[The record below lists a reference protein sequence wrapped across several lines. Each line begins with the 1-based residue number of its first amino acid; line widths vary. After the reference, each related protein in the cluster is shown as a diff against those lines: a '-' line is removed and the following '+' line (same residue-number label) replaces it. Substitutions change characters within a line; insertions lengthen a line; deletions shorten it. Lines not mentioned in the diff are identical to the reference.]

1 MTVRLTFLCAAA
13 GGRET
18 AGDGIRGMR
27 NTVLGDGLPSERVL
41 RDAGAARASLPPYLP
56 SLRAPSAR
64 CATVAAALGLEPEV
78 EPLLRDI
85 DYGAWRGRTVEEVA
99 AADPDG
105 YSVWL
110 RDPDAT
116 PHGGESVRRLCR
128 RTADWL
134 DGLPADT
141 GRVLVIAEETVVRAL
156 LVHVLSAPARAFWH
170 LDAPALC
177 TISSP
182 VRDGSRA
189 VSPDRVT
196 DHVPERFPGRV
207 ADRVT
212 GRVPERFRGR
222 IPVHCP
228 PGPVA
233 WAVSGVADVP
243 AVVRHV
249 GAARATEARSAARAA
264 RRRIVTSTRP
274 GADRTDVGAAG

>member
-105 YSVWL
+105 YSAWL

-141 GRVLVIAEETVVRAL
+141 GRALVIAEETVVRAL

-189 VSPDRVT
+189 VSPDRVPERFPERFPGRVPGR
-196 DHVPERFPGRV
+196 VPERFPGRV
-207 ADRVT
+207 
-212 GRVPERFRGR
+212 
-222 IPVHCP
+222 PVHGP
-228 PGPVA
+228 PGPGA